1 MLEDQ
6 IKANKSKI
14 IWQENV
20 IKNLSIQVLDK
31 DYMLDQLESQIKELK
46 EQKAAIQMDKQQLGD
61 PQSLAQ

>member
-14 IWQENV
+14 TWQENV
-20 IKNLSIQVLDK
+20 IKDLSIQVLDK
-31 DYMLDQLESQIKELK
+31 DYRVDQLESQIKELK
-46 EQKAAIQMDKQQLGD
+46 AELQKEKEQLGD

>member
-14 IWQENV
+14 TWQENV

-31 DYMLDQLESQIKELK
+31 DYRLDQLESQIKELK

>member
-14 IWQENV
+14 TWQENV

-31 DYMLDQLESQIKELK
+31 DYRLDQLESQIKELN